1 MIYEIVVPQFT
12 KMLKNLLAILDE
24 AEKYA
29 GEKKF
34 DVGVLLQSRLA
45 PDQFN
50 LMRQLQIAC
59 DTAKLGAA
67 RLTDTEKNT
76 PAHDDTEQTLSEA
89 KARIDSVIS
98 YLNGFS
104 RESFK
109 GAAERRITQPR
120 WKGKTLAGQEF
131 LIQHVI
137 PNFYFHITTA
147 YAILRH
153 NGVNIGKKNYLGD
166 MPFREP
172 A

>member
-1 MIYEIVVPQFT
+1 MIYELIVPQFT
-12 KMLKNLLAILDE
+12 KMLGNLLAILDE

-45 PDQFN
+45 PDQFG
-50 LMRQLQIAC
+50 LMRQLQTAC

-67 RLTDTEKNT
+67 RLANAEKNA
-76 PAHDDTEQTLSEA
+76 PAHDDTEQTLPEI
-89 KARIDSVIS
+89 KARIESVIA
-98 YLNGFS
+98 YLRGFS
-104 RESFK
+104 PESFA
-109 GAAERRITQPR
+109 GAAQLRISQPR

-137 PNFYFHITTA
+137 PNFYFHVTMS

-153 NGVNIGKKNYLGD
+153 NGLGIGKKSYLGE
-166 MPFREP
+166 MPYREP